1 VQADGGEVANAAR
14 QPVVARIGSLFFLR
28 VKGETVISGETKSID
43 IIGDNWWYEK
53 GPIELGILYENTGSV
68 HVNPYGQLSVT
79 NMFGEEVGYI
89 ELEPWFVLPNSLRIR
104 EITWDREF
112 LLGRYTVKAEIN
124 RGYDDIIDEVSVSFW
139 VLPWK
144 IVGGTFL
151 ILFIILFGIRGFFRT
166 FEFKR
171 KS

>member
-1 VQADGGEVANAAR
+1 
-14 QPVVARIGSLFFLR
+14 
-28 VKGETVISGETKSID
+28 VKGETVIEGETKSVDLIED
-43 IIGDNWWYEK
+43 KLWYER
-53 GPIELGILYENTGSV
+53 GPIKLGILYENTGSV
-68 HVNPYGQLSVT
+68 HVNPYGQLSIT
-79 NMFGEEVGYI
+79 NMFGEEVGFV
-89 ELEPWFVLPNSLRIR
+89 ELEPWFVLPNSLRVR
-104 EITWDREF
+104 ELDWDREF

-124 RGYDDIIDEVSVSFW
+124 RGYDDIIDTVTVSFW

-151 ILFIILFGIRGFFRT
+151 VIFTIFFLFRAFFRT